1 MYLMYSPFK
10 SLKMWTTPLF
20 SDISE
25 QTHRPYPGHYTQL
38 QYRIVGLCRYQHL
51 AFKKNHQENQF
62 FCYYHT
68 CFYQN
73 VLLFKMGAV
82 RLTNVNRW
90 HSKLEFNHW
99 PSFQFPPW
107 KEILSSN

>member
-1 MYLMYSPFK
+1 MFK
-10 SLKMWTTPLF
+10 NVDHPLF

-62 FCYYHT
+62 FLLLPYLFLSK
-68 CFYQN
+68 CFAFQN
-73 VLLFKMGAV
+73 GSSKVIKCEPVVFIARILIPVL
-82 RLTNVNRW
+82 
-90 HSKLEFNHW
+90 
-99 PSFQFPPW
+99 PW
-107 KEILSSN
+107 KEISSIN